1 MKDMRLRSR
10 SVAGSP
16 AGSLAWPFAGP
27 FALAVLLGCS
37 VAHAQ
42 EFRVDDVPA
51 AATLAPGQ
59 LKPKTIAF
67 SDHRSDDLADK
78 GTGLI
83 RFEDWARERPLQ
95 KQILSLYPAY
105 AEPTVTVTVNGLSK
119 PYKEKLEVYV
129 AEARF
134 LLSKPPAAIGLERFA
149 RLDFLN
155 AIDPSIKHQT
165 ITADQA
171 IPNRDPEWAYNRK
184 PDRAW
189 CEAPGSLCISSRYQ
203 FEGKLPIGIRLANK
217 LEEGGKKVA
226 DFLEFQSE
234 LKVLSAQEVEQENL
248 AKLTGLASPIAGAIE
263 QNVFYVNQVMQSGKL
278 LAVLQAHPQD
288 PGKTVA
294 TVFMAL
300 DVETDVL
307 EKKREFERV
316 PVLRNLVP
324 AQVLMGNSSF
334 NSGQSLSAGLP
345 AYVRNRI
352 AAMAGLLEGN

>member
-1 MKDMRLRSR
+1 MKDMRLRSC
-10 SVAGSP
+10 
-16 AGSLAWPFAGP
+16 SLARSLARP
-27 FALAVLLGCS
+27 LAVLALLGS
-37 VAHAQ
+37 AAAHGQ
-42 EFRVDDVPA
+42 EFRVEDVPA
-51 AATLAPGQ
+51 AATLAPNQ
-59 LKPKTIAF
+59 LKPKVIAF
-67 SDHRSDDLADK
+67 SDHRDDDLADK

-95 KQILSLYPAY
+95 KQVLSLYPGY
-105 AEPTVTVTVNGLSK
+105 VEPTVTVTVNGLSK
-119 PYKEKLEVYV
+119 PYKEKLQVYV

-134 LLSKPPAAIGLERFA
+134 LVSKPPGSIGLERFA
-149 RLDFLN
+149 RLDFLKS
-155 AIDPSIKHQT
+155 IDPSIKHQALS
-165 ITADQA
+165 ADQA

-189 CEAPGSLCISSRYQ
+189 CEGPGSLCITSRYQ

-248 AKLTGLASPIAGAIE
+248 AKLTGIAAPIAGAIE

-278 LAVLQAHPQD
+278 LAILQAHPQD

-294 TVFMAL
+294 TVYMAL

-324 AQVLMGNSSF
+324 AQVLMGKSSF
-334 NSGQSLSAGLP
+334 NSGESLSAGLP
-345 AYVRNRI
+345 VYVRNRI
-352 AAMAGLLEGN
+352 AAMAGLLEAN